1 MISLTDLK
9 AEGEF
14 VLAVPHR
21 ILYADGA
28 WKPEAPPRAKVVRR
42 RETASADSFF

>member
-1 MISLTDLK
+1 MISLADLK

-28 WKPEAPPRAKVVRR
+28 WKPDTPPRAKVVRR
-42 RETASADSFF
+42 ETSSATGPFF